1 MANFI
6 IGAILGIAALLL
18 LLSTMAKINERII
31 KKEVGEDF
39 DVVIISKSEMEKY
52 KEYRKKN
59 CVENRKMKI
68 NN

>member
-18 LLSTMAKINERII
+18 ILSTMAKINERII
-31 KKEVGEDF
+31 KQEVGEDF

-52 KEYRKKN
+52 KEYRNKN
-59 CVENRKMKI
+59 YEYKRFI
-68 NN
+68 

>member
-52 KEYRKKN
+52 KEYRNKN
-59 CVENRKMKI
+59 CVEKSENENK
-68 NN
+68 